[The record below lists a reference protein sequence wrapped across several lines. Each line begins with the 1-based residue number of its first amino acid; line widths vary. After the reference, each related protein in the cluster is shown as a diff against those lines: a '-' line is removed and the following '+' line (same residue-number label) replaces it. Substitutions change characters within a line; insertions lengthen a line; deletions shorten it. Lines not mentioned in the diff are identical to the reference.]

1 MRHDKLEKEL
11 QLLLLL
17 SENRSYSVEQLCRK
31 METSKRNLYYYIEFF
46 RDAGFKVE
54 KYGNCYS
61 IDRSSPFF
69 GRLIEKI
76 SFTEEEAIVISRLLN
91 KIKKK
96 NAIVE
101 TLKKKMER
109 FYDLGILAKDS
120 LSDKDSHII
129 SVLHDAIKHENQVVI
144 RGYSSPH
151 SKTRR
156 DRLVEPFM
164 LMDSNREVRCFEPDS
179 GLNKTFKIVRMDDVE
194 ALSDNWAFKDRHK
207 QMFTDAFMFS
217 SEETTRVEMRLG
229 QLSHDLMAEEFPRT
243 LHNMT
248 QEGNGTW
255 LLSLDVCSYI
265 GIGRFVLGLF
275 DDIEV
280 LGDEGFKRYL
290 KEKLDK
296 FNGILA

>member
-17 SENRSYSVEQLCRK
+17 TENRSYTVDQLCRK
-31 METSKRNLYYYIEFF
+31 MDTSKRNIYYYIDFF

-54 KYGNCYS
+54 KYGSCCS

-69 GRLIEKI
+69 GRLTEKI

-91 KIKKK
+91 KVRKK

-101 TLKKKMER
+101 TLKRKMER

-120 LSDKDSHII
+120 ISDKDSHVITM
-129 SVLHDAIKHENQVVI
+129 LHEAIKNENQVVI

-151 SKTRR
+151 SKTKR
-156 DRLVEPFM
+156 DRLVEPFL

-179 GLNKTFKIVRMDDVE
+179 GLNKTFKIGRMDNVDI
-194 ALSDNWAFKDRHK
+194 LSDSWAFKDRHK
-207 QMFTDAFMFS
+207 QMFTDVFAFS
-217 SEETTRVEMRLG
+217 AEETMRVELRLG
-229 QLSHDLMAEEFPRT
+229 QLAHDLLAEEYPRT
-243 LHNMT
+243 IRNMT
-248 QEGNGTW
+248 QCEDGKW
-255 LLSLDVCSYI
+255 LLQLDVCSYI

-280 LGDEGFKRYL
+280 VGDKGFRDYL
-290 KEKLDK
+290 KEKTGK
-296 FNGILA
+296 FRSLP

>member
-17 SENRSYSVEQLCRK
+17 TENRSYTVDQLCRK
-31 METSKRNLYYYIEFF
+31 MDTSKRNIYYYIDFF

-54 KYGNCYS
+54 KYGSCYS

-69 GRLIEKI
+69 GRLTEKI

-91 KIKKK
+91 KVRKK

-101 TLKKKMER
+101 TLKRKMER

-120 LSDKDSHII
+120 ISDKDSHVITM
-129 SVLHDAIKHENQVVI
+129 LHEAIKNENQVVI

-151 SKTRR
+151 SKTKR
-156 DRLVEPFM
+156 DRLVEPFL

-179 GLNKTFKIVRMDDVE
+179 GLNKTFKIGRMDNVDI
-194 ALSDNWAFKDRHK
+194 LSDSWAFKDRHK
-207 QMFTDAFMFS
+207 QMFTDVFAFS
-217 SEETTRVEMRLG
+217 AEETMRVELRLG
-229 QLSHDLMAEEFPRT
+229 QLAHDLLAEEYPRT
-243 LHNMT
+243 IRNMT
-248 QEGNGTW
+248 QCEDGKW
-255 LLSLDVCSYI
+255 LLQLDVCSYI

-280 LGDEGFKRYL
+280 VGDKGFRDYL
-290 KEKLDK
+290 KEKTGK
-296 FNGILA
+296 FRSLP

>member
-1 MRHDKLEKEL
+1 M
-11 QLLLLL
+11 
-17 SENRSYSVEQLCRK
+17 
-31 METSKRNLYYYIEFF
+31 
-46 RDAGFKVE
+46 
-54 KYGNCYS
+54 
-61 IDRSSPFF
+61 
-69 GRLIEKI
+69 
-76 SFTEEEAIVISRLLN
+76 
-91 KIKKK
+91 
-96 NAIVE
+96 
-101 TLKKKMER
+101 
-109 FYDLGILAKDS
+109 
-120 LSDKDSHII
+120 
-129 SVLHDAIKHENQVVI
+129 
-144 RGYSSPH
+144 
-151 SKTRR
+151 
-156 DRLVEPFM
+156 EPFM

-248 QEGNGTW
+248 QEENGTW
-255 LLSLDVCSYI
+255 LLSLDICSYI